1 MLKRFALMFAATAVL
16 TIPASSAFATQ
27 PPKTRGVLPEEA
39 CFSVYPAPAQ
49 PILCGQGT
57 GGPGPGE
64 PLSR

>member
-1 MLKRFALMFAATAVL
+1 MTTPSEQNDLRQLEAK
-16 TIPASSAFATQ
+16 I
-27 PPKTRGVLPEEA
+27 KGLPEEA
-39 CFSVYPAPAQ
+39 CFSVYPAPLQ